1 MTIYG
6 VQREHNRR
14 RHQKSWSTAVQV
26 TRCIDRTMRNRISS
40 LKYGSDHKF
49 EELMR
54 RWFEV
59 TP

>member
-1 MTIYG
+1 
-6 VQREHNRR
+6 REHNRR

-40 LKYGSDHKF
+40 LKYGRDHKF